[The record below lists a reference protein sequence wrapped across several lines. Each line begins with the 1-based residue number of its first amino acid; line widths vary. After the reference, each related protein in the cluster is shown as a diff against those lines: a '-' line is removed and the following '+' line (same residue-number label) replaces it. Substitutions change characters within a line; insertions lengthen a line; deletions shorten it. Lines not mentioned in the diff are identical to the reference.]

1 MKKACS
7 TGGHVWQS
15 SRLELD
21 LQRVSSAEKDRRI
34 DRQKEERVKLEPK
47 FGRHKTTVILWRNIF
62 HLVWEDPV
70 PGKTHDAVFGHDGAR
85 KTITHDAVFGH
96 DGAKKTITT

>member
-1 MKKACS
+1 M
-7 TGGHVWQS
+7 WQS

-70 PGKTHDAVFGHDGAR
+70 PGKIHDAVSGLSSTHDELPHDAVFR
-85 KTITHDAVFGH
+85 LIINT
-96 DGAKKTITT
+96 